1 MRRTLSTN
9 KLIDWLTSPM
19 RVLKQWFDGHDAGRG
34 IGDDDDPS
42 AHRVD
47 WPRIVPFVLMHLAC
61 LSVFLVGFSWIAFG
75 VMVSLYLMHMFIITA
90 FYHRY
95 FSHRSFKTSRAF
107 QLLMAVLGC
116 TAVQRSPLW
125 WAAHHRHHHAHS
137 DQEAD
142 SHSPH
147 QHGFLFSHTGWF
159 LTKSSFPTKSRLIRD
174 WLKYPELRWLDRY
187 DVVPVVVFA
196 VSLFLLGLG
205 LQTFVPQWGTSGL
218 QMLVWGFVISTVV
231 CYHATYTIN
240 SLAHKWGSRRYATDD
255 DSRNNLWLALL
266 TLGEGWHNNH
276 HHYPSAA
283 RQGFYW
289 WEIDLTYYGL
299 ILLSKLGIIWD
310 LKPVP
315 EKALNRN
322 RIVPHRAVD
331 AMATTIS
338 PGSEPVADLSVP
350 IDRTL

>member
-1 MRRTLSTN
+1 MSESSPN
-9 KLIDWLTSPM
+9 ETSGRFWSRL
-19 RVLKQWFDGHDAGRG
+19 RVLKQWFDGHDASRG
-34 IGDDDDPS
+34 IADVDDPK

-47 WPRIVPFVLMHLAC
+47 WPRIVPFLVMHLAC
-61 LSVFLVGFSWIAFG
+61 LSVFLVGFSWVALAMMLG
-75 VMVSLYLMHMFIITA
+75 LYLMHMFIITA

-107 QLLMAVLGC
+107 QFIMATLGC

-137 DQEAD
+137 DKPTD
-142 SHSPH
+142 THSPH
-147 QHGFLFSHTGWF
+147 HQGFWFSHTGWF
-159 LTKSSFPTKSRLIRD
+159 LTKSNFPTKSRLIRD
-174 WLKYPELRWLDRY
+174 WLRFPELQWLDRY
-187 DVVPVVVFA
+187 DIVPVVIFA
-196 VSLFLLGLG
+196 AGLFGVGELLRVVAP
-205 LQTFVPQWGTSGL
+205 TWGTTGW
-218 QMLVWGFVISTVV
+218 QMFVWGFILSTVL

-240 SLAHKWGSRRYATDD
+240 SLAHRWGSRRFATDD

-276 HHYPSAA
+276 HHYPAAA

-299 ILLSKLGIIWD
+299 IALSKVGLIWD

-315 EKALNRN
+315 EKALLRN
-322 RIVPHRAVD
+322 RVEGD
-331 AMATTIS
+331 
-338 PGSEPVADLSVP
+338 GGGQKSEYRKIAG
-350 IDRTL
+350 